1 MSKKIEQYETV
12 KRWINGIQVDHT
24 GSHHTTSYYLRWL
37 KKFVDW
43 IGKNP
48 DQLIEER
55 MQQLKSE
62 DMTIKRKA
70 EEELRRF
77 SIDLEEEYK
86 RNTIRTIHSTV
97 KSFYKYNYVPLQ
109 LRTPKKIASHG
120 LQPHTTEEIKSL
132 HDVANLRD
140 RAIVLCLAESGMSRE
155 DFIELTYG
163 DIKQDYEANKDTIH
177 LKVIRRKAQIVYET
191 FFGKNATTSTR
202 RYLEARKRK
211 GEKFTDQT
219 TLWKSRK
226 GKGGFQTPDSI
237 NWLLQ
242 RLGEK
247 TGITSSPHR
256 FRKFFE
262 TNMGTKATSLLVKY
276 WMGHSLGVESSYFAP
291 SVENQRKAY
300 LEAYEKIDVLKL
312 KPKISKED
320 LWKEYTRI
328 KKIENMPDEE
338 IEPIARKFRLTISEA
353 RNRMMKGELKLKE
366 KRKKISSLRLKE
378 KHRLVAAKE
387 KNEDCQKI
395 ITEKEL
401 EDWLAK
407 GWHVEA
413 VLPSGKIVI
422 SNE

>member
-1 MSKKIEQYETV
+1 MIKKFEQYDTV

-55 MQQLKSE
+55 KQQLKSE
-62 DMTIKRKA
+62 DMTVKRKA
-70 EEELRRF
+70 EEELRR
-77 SIDLEEEYK
+77 SSAELEEEYK
-86 RNTIRTIHSTV
+86 RSTIRTIHSTV

-140 RAIVLCLAESGMSRE
+140 RAIVLCLAESGMSSE

-177 LKVIRRKAQIVYET
+177 LKVIRRKAQVAYET
-191 FFGKNATTSTR
+191 FFGKNATTALR
-202 RYLEARKRK
+202 RYIEARKRR
-211 GEKFTDQT
+211 GETITDQT
-219 TLWKSRK
+219 MLWKSRK

-262 TNMGTKATSLLVKY
+262 TNMGTKAPSLLVKY
-276 WMGHSLGVESSYFAP
+276 WMGHSLGVESSYFVP
-291 SVENQRKAY
+291 SVEDQRKAY
-300 LEAYEKIDVLKL
+300 LEAYEKIDILKIE
-312 KPKISKED
+312 PKISRKE
-320 LWKEYTRI
+320 LWEEFSRMK
-328 KKIENMPDEE
+328 E
-338 IEPIARKFRLTISEA
+338 IEDIPDKDLEPLAKKKGMTIPEI
-353 RNRMMKGELKLKE
+353 RNLVRMPQADPEIEEWLA
-366 KRKKISSLRLKE
+366 KRECKQ
-378 KHRLVAAKE
+378 

-395 ITEKEL
+395 IGESEL
-401 EDWLAK
+401 ETWLAK
-407 GWHVEA
+407 GWHVEV
-413 VLPSGKIVI
+413 VLPSGKIVV